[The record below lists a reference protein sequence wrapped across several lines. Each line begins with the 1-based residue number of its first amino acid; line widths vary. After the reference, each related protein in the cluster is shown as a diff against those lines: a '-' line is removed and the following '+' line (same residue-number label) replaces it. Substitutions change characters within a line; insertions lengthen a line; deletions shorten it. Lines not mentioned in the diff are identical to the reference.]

1 MSEFSLFDDL
11 SRPSKADDKALVEK
25 SKAKS
30 KKMTLL

>member
-25 SKAKS
+25 SKTKS
-30 KKMTLL
+30 KKMPVI